1 MIVTV
6 TLNPMLDKTVMVDRL
21 RRGEIH
27 RASKVDCVVGG
38 KGVNVA
44 RQLQRFGVATIA
56 TGLLGG
62 EVGGQ
67 LARLLSAEGLQHDFF
82 RIAGMSREGVT
93 YREPDNTWTAV
104 FEPPHQVTSREAE
117 ELVLHCSRLLTG
129 ASWVVCSGSS
139 PSPET
144 DGTYARIITAAR
156 GHGCKTYLDSYG
168 TAFREALHVR
178 PTVVQCNRA
187 ELAASFG
194 KSVASEGEL
203 RHVLTEI
210 IDRGVGMVIVTDGSR
225 PAFAAQGNAV
235 WKVIPPSVPS
245 VNPTGS
251 GDCLAAGVVKE
262 LDNAR
267 SFESAL
273 RYGAAAGAV
282 NATRWDVA
290 AVSTGEV
297 ENLAPAVRIEKLT

>member
-6 TLNPMLDKTVMVDRL
+6 TLNPMLDKTVAVDRL

-27 RASKVDCVVGG
+27 RATKIDCVVGG

-62 EVGGQ
+62 EVGEQ
-67 LARLLSAEGLQHDFF
+67 LARLLTAEGLEHDFF
-82 RIAGMSREGVT
+82 RIAGMTREGVT

-104 FEPPHQVTSREAE
+104 FEPPHQVTAREAE
-117 ELVLHCSRLLTG
+117 ELVLHCSRLLSG
-129 ASWVVCSGSS
+129 AAWVVCSGSS
-139 PSPET
+139 PCPET
-144 DGTYARIITAAR
+144 EGTYARIITAAQ

-168 TAFREALHVR
+168 TAFRQALHTR

-194 KSVASEGEL
+194 KPVATDRGL
-203 RHVLTEI
+203 RDAMAEI
-210 IDRGVGMVIVTDGSR
+210 IAGGVGMVIVTDGSR
-225 PAFAAQGNAV
+225 PAFAAQGKAM
-235 WKVIPPSVPS
+235 WKVLPPSVKP

-251 GDCLAAGVVKE
+251 GDCLAAGVLRE

-267 SFESAL
+267 SFASAL
-273 RYGAAAGAV
+273 RYGAAAGAA

-290 AVSTGEV
+290 AVSTREI
-297 ENLAPAVRIEKLT
+297 EEIAPTIRIEELT